1 LRLYAVADL
10 KHKTL
15 NIKRMMIVEQMLNNA
30 PKPLL
35 HIADVSGSALFNA
48 DCMDILPLIPDKSVQ
63 LILADLPYGTTAN
76 KWDSVLDL
84 NKLWIEYER
93 ILTPKG
99 NIVLFGAGLFAFK
112 LALSNEK
119 LFRYDMVWKKSKCG
133 SPLTAKYM
141 PLKKHEMIM
150 VFGKSASYYYPQLTE
165 GTPYKRKWTPNKVN
179 NMEYGIAGVQTD
191 NKGTRHPITVLDFPQ
206 QWRRQDQMHPTQ
218 KPLELIKW
226 LISAYSEEGKYVLD
240 NTMGVGTTCL
250 GAKELNRKFIGIE
263 KEVKYYDLAVAR
275 VFG

>member
-1 LRLYAVADL
+1 MGIDFDLYN
-10 KHKTL
+10 K
-15 NIKRMMIVEQMLNNA
+15 
-30 PKPLL
+30 
-35 HIADVSGSALFNA
+35 
-48 DCMDILPLIPDKSVQ
+48 DCFQVMKNLEDKSIN
-63 LILADLPYGTTAN
+63 LICADLPYGTTAN
-76 KWDSVLDL
+76 KWDSVLPL
-84 NKLWIEYER
+84 NELWKEYER
-93 ILTPKG
+93 LLAPKG

-141 PLKKHEMIM
+141 PLKKHEMVL
-150 VFGKSASYYYPQLTE
+150 VFGKSASYYSPQMTE

-218 KPLELIKW
+218 KPVELLEWIVNSFSKE
-226 LISAYSEEGKYVLD
+226 YDTVMD
-240 NTMGVGTTCL
+240 NTMGSGTCGVACL
-250 GAKELNRKFIGIE
+250 KTNRNFIGIE
-263 KEVKYYDLAVAR
+263 NEKQYFDIAEKRINQTALKKPMCGGGI
-275 VFG
+275 F